1 MAYGVTAYTVKW
13 ELFEKYV
20 YGVKTTAILK
30 SMNIY
35 ANWHVDLAELFKGT
49 KSITPKKA
57 AEEIVAG
64 NITRTDRMSGGMYRY
79 VLEKMFWKGNTLLF
93 CKKVNPWWDA
103 CEPGESFLAIGT
115 RLASSAFYPIKF
127 DCVERLF
134 FDFEEIPLPLPSQDN
149 FPVTSF
155 IRFEKLQEL
164 KKDFSAVNLPIECHK
179 EFKGWLDTAIQLEH
193 DLVLYYY

>member
-20 YGVKTTAILK
+20 YGVKTTAILR

-35 ANWHVDLAELFKGT
+35 ANWHLELAELFKGT

-57 AEEIVAG
+57 AEEVVAG
-64 NITRTDRMSGGMYRY
+64 NLTRTDRMSGSMYRY
-79 VLEKMFWKGNTLLF
+79 VLEKMLYKGRSLLF
-93 CKKVNPWWDA
+93 CKKVNPWWEA
-103 CEPGESFLAIGT
+103 CSPGETFLPIGT
-115 RLASSAFYPIKF
+115 RLSSSAFYPIKF
-127 DCVERLF
+127 DYVERLF
-134 FDFEEIPLPLPSQDN
+134 FDFEEIPLPFPLQDD

-164 KKDFSAVNLPIECHK
+164 QRDFSAMNLPVECHE
-179 EFKGWLDTAIQLEH
+179 EFSGWLNAAIEKEH
-193 DLVLYYY
+193 DLILYYY